1 LRQWEKIDL
10 LRSGVSPASPG
21 GVGQGDHHGLRL
33 LQSIT
38 TVGGYT
44 LISRVLGFVRDV
56 LIAAVLGAGAGA
68 DVFFVAFKLPNLFRR
83 LFAEGAF
90 SMAFVP
96 LFAGRVE
103 AEGLE
108 KAKIFAEAAFS
119 VLFWVLLVFVLA
131 LQVAMPLVM
140 LGFAPGFIGDA
151 AKFDLAVE
159 LTRITFPYL
168 LFISLVSLMAGVL
181 NSLGRF
187 AAAAATPILLNLCLI
202 GAILGLAKV
211 TPTAGHALAWG
222 VAGAG
227 VVQFVWLYVACGRA
241 GVWLKLPRPRL
252 SPDVMELMKRMAP
265 VAVGAGIY
273 QINLVI
279 DTVIASLL
287 PGGSIS
293 YLFYADRVNQLPLG
307 VLGVAVGTA
316 LLPLLSR
323 QVRAGDTAAAL
334 HSQNRAVEFS
344 LLLTLPAAAALMV
357 IADPVIRV
365 LFERGAFGA
374 TETAATAAALAVYA
388 AGLPA
393 YVLVKALAPGFFG
406 RGDTA
411 TPVRIAVLCL
421 FVNLILN
428 LILMVPFKHVGI
440 AAATVVSSWLNA
452 GLMAYFL
459 SRQGHLVIDRRLA
472 GRLPGMIAASA
483 GMAAALYFALP
494 LLGPGLAGST
504 PGRALALAVLV
515 GGGMAVFGG
524 LALAFGA
531 ARPGDLKS
539 LYRGGKPS

>member
-1 LRQWEKIDL
+1 MVL
-10 LRSGVSPASPG
+10 LR
-21 GVGQGDHHGLRL
+21 
-33 LQSIT
+33 SIT
-38 TVGGYT
+38 TVGGFT
-44 LISRVLGFVRDV
+44 LVSRVLGFLRDI

-103 AEGLE
+103 AVGKE
-108 KAKIFAEAAFS
+108 AAQQFAEAAFS
-119 VLFWVLLVFVLA
+119 VLFWTLLVFVIAVEL
-131 LQVAMPLVM
+131 AMPLVM

-202 GAILGLAKV
+202 GAILGLARF
-211 TPTAGHALAWG
+211 TSSPGHALAWG
-222 VAGAG
+222 VAAAG
-227 VVQFVWLYVACGRA
+227 VVQVLWLYVACGRQ
-241 GVWLKLPRPRL
+241 GVWLKMPRPRL
-252 SPDVMELMKRMAP
+252 SPEVRTLLRRMAP
-265 VAVGAGIY
+265 VAVGAGVY

-287 PGGSIS
+287 PAGSIS

-323 QVRAGDTAAAL
+323 QVRAGETAAAL
-334 HSQNRAVEFS
+334 NSQNRALEIS

-357 IADPVIRV
+357 ISEPVIRV
-365 LFERGAFGA
+365 LFERGQFGPV
-374 TETAATAAALAVYA
+374 ETAATAAALSVDAL
-388 AGLPA
+388 GLPA
-393 YVLVKALAPGFFG
+393 YVMVKALAPGFFA
-406 RGDTA
+406 REDTA
-411 TPVRIAVLCL
+411 TPVKISVACLVL
-421 FVNLILN
+421 NLVLN
-428 LILMVPFKHVGI
+428 LILMGPFKHVGI
-440 AAATVVSSWLNA
+440 AAATVASSWLNA
-452 GLMAYFL
+452 GLLAYVL
-459 SRQGHLVIDRRLA
+459 HRRGHFAIDKRLA
-472 GRLPGMIAASA
+472 SRLPRMGLAAA
-483 GMAAALYFALP
+483 GMGLALYWA
-494 LLGPGLAGST
+494 LGPLGDMLAGT
-504 PGRALALAVLV
+504 TADRVTGLVVVV
-515 GGGMAVFGG
+515 GGGMAVFG
-524 LALAFGA
+524 ALAVALGA

-539 LYRGGKPS
+539 LYRGGTTP

>member
-1 LRQWEKIDL
+1 M
-10 LRSGVSPASPG
+10 
-21 GVGQGDHHGLRL
+21 RL
-33 LQSIT
+33 LQSIS
-38 TVGGYT
+38 TVGGFT
-44 LISRVLGFVRDV
+44 LISRVLGFVRDI
-56 LIAAVLGAGAGA
+56 LIAAVLGAAAGA

-96 LFAGRVE
+96 MFAGRVE
-103 AEGLE
+103 AEGLRS
-108 KAKIFAEAAFS
+108 AKIFAEAAFS
-119 VLFWVLLVFVLA
+119 VLFWVLLVFVL
-131 LQVAMPLVM
+131 LIQLAMPLVM
-140 LGFAPGFIGDA
+140 LGFAPGFIGNPD
-151 AKFDLAVE
+151 KFDLAVE

-202 GAILGLAKV
+202 GAILGFASFA
-211 TPTAGHALAWG
+211 PSAAHALAWG

-227 VVQFVWLYVACGRA
+227 VVQFVWLYVVCGRQ

-252 SPDVMELMKRMAP
+252 SPDVRDLMKRMAP

-287 PGGSIS
+287 PTGSIS

-323 QVRAGDTAAAL
+323 QVRGGDTAGAL
-334 HSQNRAVEFS
+334 HSQNRALEIS

-374 TETAATAAALAVYA
+374 GETAATAAALGVYA

-406 RGDTA
+406 REDTA
-411 TPVRIAVLCL
+411 TPVKISVLCL

-428 LILMVPFKHVGI
+428 LALMGPYLHVGI

-452 GLMAYFL
+452 GLMAYVL
-459 SRQGHLVIDRRLA
+459 HKRGYLVIDSRLA
-472 GRLPGMIAASA
+472 GRVPRMIGASA
-483 GMAAALYFALP
+483 GMALALYFALP
-494 LLGPGLAGST
+494 VLQSALNGPLND
-504 PGRALALAVLV
+504 RIMALAVLV

-524 LALAFGA
+524 LVLVLGA
-531 ARPGDLKS
+531 ARLSDLKALS
-539 LYRGGKPS
+539 RSGGSG